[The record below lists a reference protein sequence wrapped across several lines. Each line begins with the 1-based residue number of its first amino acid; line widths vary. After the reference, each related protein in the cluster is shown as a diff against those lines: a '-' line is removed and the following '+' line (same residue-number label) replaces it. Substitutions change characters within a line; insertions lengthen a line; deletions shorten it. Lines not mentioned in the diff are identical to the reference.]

1 MPWPFSKGLF
11 SMCSAVLLIYAAE
24 VLVGTIGYIHLLNRM
39 ERLIHIRKTVRG
51 DVIKPERF

>member
-1 MPWPFSKGLF
+1 
-11 SMCSAVLLIYAAE
+11 MCSAVLLIYAAE